1 MPFLGHLNPIP
12 SFPNYTGP
20 YNVGSHDVEIP
31 TLELSTPGPPPNP
44 EITTSSFRL
53 FYPCQIDTKTTQHI
67 HWLPDPQSQ
76 YLKAYYSFLQAKPW
90 LASLLTWV
98 SHQAPSKVNSADLC
112 RWVPFLRLIQ
122 YTTIPAIRDAKLLE
136 PPSETNGRWPVMIFS
151 HGLGGSRNAY
161 SHICGSLASHGLVV
175 VAPDHRDGSAPVSF
189 IKDDAKSM
197 LKAVEYQY
205 YPHVSTPEVEKGR
218 NEQMKT
224 RCWEIGVV
232 HGALLKIDEGI
243 SMTNTQASEAD
254 DTLGNF
260 KSRLDIHR
268 TGKISWAG
276 HSFGAATIVQF
287 IKSVYHKEPVLF
299 SHAGKELSEQIT
311 SASPV
316 SLLDLWA
323 MPLSGTSTAAL
334 YDKPLPASCD
344 TPSSPPLAILSK
356 NFYKWTPNLQH
367 TLHILSSPLS
377 KAHAKAYIFYA
388 VSSAHLSQSDFGIL
402 FPWITKKVL
411 KVDEPERTL
420 RLNVRAVLESLRRS
434 GITVADTSALDK
446 EIEDEQG
453 IEVGQGGALGQDHVI
468 LAPNGNVREWVVIDA
483 KEESKRLGLQNV

>member
-1 MPFLGHLNPIP
+1 MPFLGHLNPVP

-20 YNVGSHDVEIP
+20 YKVGSQDVEIP
-31 TLELSTPGPPPNP
+31 TLGLSTACPPPNP

-53 FYPCQIDTKTTQHI
+53 FYPCQPDTKKTQHI

-98 SHQAPSKVNSADLC
+98 SYQALLRIDSADLC

-122 YTTIPAIRDAKLLE
+122 YTTIPAVRDAKLLE
-136 PPSETNGRWPVMIFS
+136 PPSKTNGRWPVMIFS

-161 SHICGSLASHGLVV
+161 SQICGSLASHGIVV

-205 YPHVSTPEVEKGR
+205 YPHESTREVEIGR
-218 NEQMKT
+218 NEQLRI
-224 RCWEIGVV
+224 RCWEIGIV
-232 HGALLKIDEGI
+232 HDALLKIDEGT

-254 DTLGNF
+254 DTLETF
-260 KSRLDIHR
+260 KSRLDVHR
-268 TGKISWAG
+268 PGKISWAG

-287 IKSVYHKEPVLF
+287 LKSVYHRETVLYPYP
-299 SHAGKELSEQIT
+299 GKALSEQIT

-334 YDKPLPASCD
+334 YDKPLPANCG
-344 TPSSPPLAILSK
+344 TPASPPLAILSQG
-356 NFYKWTPNLQH
+356 FYKWTNNLRH
-367 TLHILSSPLS
+367 TLDILSNPVSET
-377 KAHAKAYIFYA
+377 HAEPYIFYP

-402 FPWITKKVL
+402 FPWITKKAL

-420 RLNVRAVLESLRRS
+420 RLNVRAMLESLRKS
-434 GITVADTSALDK
+434 GITIADTSALDM
-446 EIEDEQG
+446 EIEGEQSLETG
-453 IEVGQGGALGQDHVI
+453 EDGGLGQDQVI
-468 LAPNGNVREWVVIDA
+468 LAPDGKVRGWIVIDA
-483 KEESKRLGLQNV
+483 KEESRRLGL